1 MTPTIEKESLEEIKQ
16 FQEVKLKEQLQ
27 YVYANSA
34 FYKRLYDKM
43 NIDIKAIET
52 LADLVHL
59 PVTTKDDLQKHNADF
74 FCVDPHLIID
84 HASTSGTTGKP
95 VNFGITDKDLD
106 RLAYNEAISFACA
119 GIKSTDVVQ
128 LMTTMDRQFMA
139 GLAYFLGLRKLGA
152 GVIRTGAGIPALQW
166 ESILKNKPTY
176 LIAVPSFL
184 LKLIDYAEKNNID
197 LTKTSV
203 KGAICIGEPLRQQ
216 DFSPSALAQRINE
229 KWDIKLFS
237 TYASTEMST
246 AFTECEHLQGGHAH
260 PELIITEVLNTKNEP
275 VLPGDIGELT
285 ITTLGIEG
293 LPLVRFKTG
302 DMIRIENAPCAC
314 GRNTPRIGPV
324 VGRAKQMIKYK
335 GTTLFPP
342 AIHNILNGFK
352 EIDEHLIVLNKN
364 QLGTDDVLV
373 KMVSNNTSDAFIKT
387 LKEKFQAKIRVVPHM
402 EFISSEELN
411 QILKS
416 SHSRKPKW
424 VVDLRNLH

>member
-1 MTPTIEKESLEEIKQ
+1 MIPNIEKESLQNIKQ
-16 FQEVKLKEQLQ
+16 FQEEKLRAQLQ
-27 YVYANSA
+27 FVYANSK
-34 FYKRLYDKM
+34 FYRRLYDQK
-43 NIDIKAIET
+43 NIAINT
-52 LADLVHL
+52 IQTIADLVQL

-74 FCVDPHLIID
+74 FCVEPHLIID

-119 GIKSTDVVQ
+119 GIQKTDIVQ

-166 ESILKNKPTY
+166 ESILKNKPSY

-203 KGAICIGEPLRQQ
+203 KGAICIGEPLRRL
-216 DFSPSALAQRINE
+216 DYSPSSLAQRINE
-229 KWDIKLFS
+229 KWDIQLFS

-246 AFTECEHLQGGHAH
+246 AFTECEYMHGGHSH
-260 PELIITEVLNTKNEP
+260 PELIITEILDENDQP
-275 VLPGDIGELT
+275 VKAGEIGGLT

-302 DMIRIENAPCAC
+302 DMVKIDYTPCKC

-324 VGRAKQMIKYK
+324 VGRTKQMIKYK

-342 AIHNILNGFK
+342 AIHDVLNGCK
-352 EIDEHLIVLNKN
+352 EIAEHLIVLSKN
-364 QLGTDDVLV
+364 SLGTDDVLV
-373 KMVSNNTSDAFIKT
+373 KMVSEDTSEAFVKE
-387 LKEKFQAKIRVVPHM
+387 LKEQFQAKIRVVPQM
-402 EFISSEELN
+402 EFIPSEELN

-424 VVDLRNLH
+424 VVDLRK

>member
-1 MTPTIEKESLEEIKQ
+1 MIPKIEKESLQNIEA
-16 FQEVKLKEQLQ
+16 FQEEKLKIQLQ
-27 YVYANSA
+27 YVYANSK
-34 FYKRLYDKM
+34 FYKQRYDES
-43 NIDIKAIET
+43 NIDISSIKT
-52 LADLVHL
+52 LADLTRL

-74 FCVDPHLIID
+74 FCVEPHKIID

-119 GIKSTDVVQ
+119 GIKNTDVVQ

-139 GLAYFLGLRKLGA
+139 GLAYFLGLRKLGT

-166 ESILKNKPTY
+166 DSILNNKPTY

-184 LKLIDYAEKNNID
+184 LKLIAYAEKNNID
-197 LTKTSV
+197 LSKISV
-203 KGAICIGEPLRQQ
+203 KGAICIGEPLRRQ
-216 DFSPSALAQRINE
+216 DFSPSSLAQRINE
-229 KWDIKLFS
+229 KWDIQLYS

-246 AFTECEHLQGGHAH
+246 AFTECEYLHGGHAH
-260 PELIITEVLNTKNEP
+260 PELIISEVLDAENNP
-275 VLPGDIGELT
+275 VPAGEVGEFT

-302 DMIRIENAPCAC
+302 DMVSIEYSPCEC

-324 VGRAKQMIKYK
+324 VGRSKQMIKYK

-342 AIHNILNGFK
+342 AIHDVLNGFK
-352 EIDEHLIVLNKN
+352 EISEHLIIISSNDI
-364 QLGTDDVLV
+364 GTDDVLL
-373 KMVSNNTSDAFIKT
+373 KMVSLDTSESFVKS
-387 LKEKFQAKIRVVPHM
+387 LKEKLQAKIRVVPQM
-402 EFISSEELN
+402 EFISSDALN
-411 QILKS
+411 KIMKS

-424 VVDLRNLH
+424 VIDLRE